1 MRLRSAVDQEIR
13 DLIHKHGRITFAQFM
28 QACLYSPQGGF
39 YSSRGTRISTHFGTS
54 PASHPVFGALIAR
67 QLEQMWH
74 LLGDPPVFHV
84 LEVGSG
90 DGALAQA
97 IVQACGRMAPR
108 LAQVLYYVA
117 ADYEPRWLPSPA
129 HTFAWDH
136 GTGDGMAP
144 ATVSAE
150 GAQLNVPPFPATA
163 WAEGA
168 QLNGRPSPS
177 RRAALLGVQR
187 VKTEG
192 LRAFRHIVGCILCN
206 ELIDNFPVH
215 RFAIQGGR
223 VKEVFVTLAGG
234 HLTEVLDEPSSPRI
248 AERLTSL
255 GLFPATASAEGAQLH
270 VPPFPATASAEGG
283 QFNGP
288 PSLPEGYRGEVNLA
302 MEDWTSQLAQALDR
316 GFILTIDYGQLATD
330 LYSHQNNQG
339 TLVCYHRH
347 VVSSDPYQHIGHQDI
362 TCQADFTSLMRLGDR
377 HGLATVGYTLQ
388 SQFLTNLG
396 FSSFFDALQTQGLSA
411 ARTALSRM
419 AMMALV
425 DPEEY
430 GDFKVLAQAKG
441 HGLGSELL
449 GFKSQGT

>member
-13 DLIHKHGRITFAQFM
+13 DLIQKHGRITFAQFM
-28 QACLYSPQGGF
+28 QACLYSPHGGF
-39 YSSRGTRISTHFGTS
+39 YSARGTRISTHFGTS
-54 PASHPVFGALIAR
+54 PTSHPVFGALIAR

-84 LEVGSG
+84 IEVGSG

-108 LAQVLYYVA
+108 LAQVLSYVA
-117 ADYEPRWLPSPA
+117 ADYEPRWLPSPD
-129 HTFAWDH
+129 HPFAWDN

-144 ATVSAE
+144 
-150 GAQLNVPPFPATA
+150 
-163 WAEGA
+163 
-168 QLNGRPSPS
+168 
-177 RRAALLGVQR
+177 RRRDVLLEVQR
-187 VKTEG
+187 VKTAG
-192 LRAFRHIVGCILCN
+192 LRAFRNVVGCILCN

-223 VKEVFVTLAGG
+223 VKEVFVTAAGG

-248 AERLTSL
+248 KERLTSL
-255 GLFPATASAEGAQLH
+255 GLFPATAW
-270 VPPFPATASAEGG
+270 AEGG

-302 MEDWTSQLAQALDR
+302 VEDWTGQLAKALDR

-330 LYSHQNNQG
+330 LYSRQNHHG

-347 VVSSDPYQHIGHQDI
+347 AVSSDPYQHLGQQDI
-362 TCQADFTSLMRLGDR
+362 TCQVDFTSLMRLGDR

-388 SQFLTNLG
+388 RQFLTNLG
-396 FSSFFDALQTQGLSA
+396 FSSFLDALQTQGLSA

-419 AMMALV
+419 AMMTLV
-425 DPEEY
+425 DPDEY

-441 HGLGSELL
+441 HGLGVDLL
-449 GFKSQGT
+449 GFAHQGT

>member
-1 MRLRSAVDQEIR
+1 MAYWSFWGMSVRSAVDQEIR
-13 DLIHKHGRITFAQFM
+13 ALIQKHGRITFAQFM
-28 QACLYSPQGGF
+28 QACLYSPHGGF

-54 PASHPVFGALIAR
+54 PTSHPVVGALLAR

-84 LEVGSG
+84 IEVGSG

-97 IVQACGRMAPR
+97 IVHAWGRMAPR

-136 GTGDGMAP
+136 GTGDGM
-144 ATVSAE
+144 S
-150 GAQLNVPPFPATA
+150 Q
-163 WAEGA
+163 
-168 QLNGRPSPS
+168 S
-177 RRAALLGVQR
+177 RRDALLGVQR
-187 VKTEG
+187 VKAEG
-192 LRAFRHIVGCILCN
+192 LRAFRHVVGCILCN

-255 GLFPATASAEGAQLH
+255 G
-270 VPPFPATASAEGG
+270 V
-283 QFNGP
+283 
-288 PSLPEGYRGEVNLA
+288 SLPEGYRGEVNLVL
-302 MEDWTSQLAQALDR
+302 EDWTGQLAQALDR
-316 GFILTIDYGQLATD
+316 GFILTIDYGQLAPD
-330 LYSHQNNQG
+330 LYAPQNNQG

-347 VVSSDPYQHIGHQDI
+347 VVSSDPYQHLGQQDI
-362 TCQADFTSLMRLGDR
+362 TCQVDFTSLMRLGAR

-388 SQFLTNLG
+388 SQFLMNLG
-396 FSSFFDALQTQGLSA
+396 FSSCLDALQTQGLSV

-419 AMMALV
+419 AMMTLV
-425 DPEEY
+425 DPDEY

-441 HGLGSELL
+441 HGVGMDLL
-449 GFKSQGT
+449 GFARQGT

>member
-13 DLIHKHGRITFAQFM
+13 ALIHKHGRITFAQFM
-28 QACLYSPQGGF
+28 QVCLYSPHGGF
-39 YSSRGTRISTHFGTS
+39 YSSRGTRISAHFGTS
-54 PASHPVFGALIAR
+54 PTSHPVFGALLAR

-84 LEVGSG
+84 IEVGAG
-90 DGALAQA
+90 DGALAQS
-97 IVQACGRMAPR
+97 IVQACWRMAPR

-117 ADYEPRWLPSPA
+117 ADYEPRWLPSPD
-129 HTFAWDH
+129 HPLAWDH
-136 GTGDGMAP
+136 GTGDGMSP

-150 GAQLNVPPFPATA
+150 GR
-163 WAEGA
+163 
-168 QLNGRPSPS
+168 QLNGAPSPS
-177 RRAALLGVQR
+177 RRDALLGVQR

-192 LRAFRHIVGCILCN
+192 LRAFRKVVGCILCN

-223 VKEVFVTLAGG
+223 VKEVFVTLAGET
-234 HLTEVLDEPSSPRI
+234 LTEVLDEPSSPRI
-248 AERLTSL
+248 EERLASL
-255 GLFPATASAEGAQLH
+255 GL
-270 VPPFPATASAEGG
+270 
-283 QFNGP
+283 
-288 PSLPEGYRGEVNLA
+288 SLTEGYRGEVNLA
-302 MEDWTSQLAQALDR
+302 MEDWTGQLAQALDR

-330 LYSHQNNQG
+330 HYSLQNNQG

-347 VVSSDPYQHIGHQDI
+347 VVSSDPYQHIGQQDI
-362 TCQADFTSLMRLGDR
+362 TCQVDFTSLIRLGDR

-388 SQFLTNLG
+388 RQFLTNLG
-396 FSSFFDALQTQGLSA
+396 FSSCLDALQTQGLSA

-425 DPEEY
+425 DPDEY

-441 HGLGSELL
+441 HGVGIRHYR
-449 GFKSQGT
+449 F

>member
-1 MRLRSAVDQEIR
+1 MRLRSAVDQEIKA
-13 DLIHKHGRITFAQFM
+13 LIHKHGRITFAQFM
-28 QACLYSPQGGF
+28 QTCLYSPHGGF

-54 PASHPVFGALIAR
+54 PTSHPVFGALIAR

-84 LEVGSG
+84 IEVGSG

-97 IVQACGRMAPR
+97 IVHACWRMAPR

-117 ADYEPRWLPSPA
+117 ADYEPRWPHSPD
-129 HTFAWDH
+129 HTFAWDN
-136 GTGDGMAP
+136 GTGDGM
-144 ATVSAE
+144 
-150 GAQLNVPPFPATA
+150 F
-163 WAEGA
+163 
-168 QLNGRPSPS
+168 PS
-177 RRAALLGVQR
+177 RRDALLGVQR

-192 LRAFRHIVGCILCN
+192 LRAFRNVVGCILCN

-223 VKEVFVTLAGG
+223 VKEVFVTSAGG

-248 AERLTSL
+248 EERLTSL
-255 GLFPATASAEGAQLH
+255 GL
-270 VPPFPATASAEGG
+270 
-283 QFNGP
+283 
-288 PSLPEGYRGEVNLA
+288 SLPEGYRGEVNLA
-302 MEDWTSQLAQALDR
+302 MEAWAGQLARALDR

-330 LYSHQNNQG
+330 LYSLQNNQG

-347 VVSSDPYQHIGHQDI
+347 VVSSDPYQHLGQQDI
-362 TCQADFTSLMRLGDR
+362 TCQVDFTSLMRLGDR
-377 HGLATVGYTLQ
+377 HGLATVGYALQ

-396 FSSFFDALQTQGLSA
+396 FSSCLDALQTQGLSA

-425 DPEEY
+425 DPAEY
-430 GDFKVLAQAKG
+430 GDLKVLAQAKG
-441 HGLGSELL
+441 TGSGIELV
-449 GFKSQGT
+449 GFASQGP

>member
-13 DLIHKHGRITFAQFM
+13 ALIQKHGRITFAQFM
-28 QACLYSPQGGF
+28 QACLYSPHGGF
-39 YSSRGTRISTHFGTS
+39 YSARGTRISTHFGTS
-54 PASHPVFGALIAR
+54 PTSHPVFGALIAR

-84 LEVGSG
+84 IEVGSG
-90 DGALAQA
+90 DGALAQS
-97 IVQACGRMAPR
+97 IVQACWRMAPR

-117 ADYEPRWLPSPA
+117 ADYEPRWLPLPA
-129 HTFAWDH
+129 HTFDWDN
-136 GTGDGMAP
+136 GTGDGI
-144 ATVSAE
+144 
-150 GAQLNVPPFPATA
+150 
-163 WAEGA
+163 
-168 QLNGRPSPS
+168 SPS
-177 RRAALLGVQR
+177 RRDVILGVQR

-192 LRAFRHIVGCILCN
+192 LRAFRNVVGCILCN

-234 HLTEVLDEPSSPRI
+234 TLTEVLDEPSSPRI
-248 AERLTSL
+248 EERLTSL
-255 GLFPATASAEGAQLH
+255 GL
-270 VPPFPATASAEGG
+270 
-283 QFNGP
+283 
-288 PSLPEGYRGEVNLA
+288 SLPEGYRGEVNLA
-302 MEDWTSQLAQALDR
+302 MEDWTGQLAQALDR

-330 LYSHQNNQG
+330 LYSLQNNQG

-347 VVSSDPYQHIGHQDI
+347 VVSRDPYQYIGHQDM
-362 TCQADFTSLMRLGDR
+362 TCQVDFTSLMRLGDR
-377 HGLATVGYTLQ
+377 HGLATVGYALQ
-388 SQFLTNLG
+388 RQFLTNLG
-396 FSSFFDALQTQGLSA
+396 FSSCLDALQTQGLSA

-441 HGLGSELL
+441 HGVGIALL
-449 GFKSQGT
+449 GFARQGT

>member
-1 MRLRSAVDQEIR
+1 MRLRSAVNQEIR
-13 DLIHKHGRITFAQFM
+13 DLIQMHGRITFAQFM
-28 QACLYSPQGGF
+28 QACLYSPHGGF
-39 YSSRGTRISTHFGTS
+39 YSARGTRISTHFGTS
-54 PASHPVFGALIAR
+54 PTSHPVFGALIAR

-97 IVQACGRMAPR
+97 IVQACWQMAPR

-117 ADYEPRWLPSPA
+117 ADHEPRWLPSPD
-129 HTFAWDH
+129 HPFAWDH
-136 GTGDGMAP
+136 GTGERM
-144 ATVSAE
+144 S
-150 GAQLNVPPFPATA
+150 L
-163 WAEGA
+163 
-168 QLNGRPSPS
+168 S
-177 RRAALLGVQR
+177 RRDVLLGVQR

-192 LRAFRHIVGCILCN
+192 LRAFRKVVGCILCN

-248 AERLTSL
+248 EERLTSL
-255 GLFPATASAEGAQLH
+255 GL
-270 VPPFPATASAEGG
+270 
-283 QFNGP
+283 
-288 PSLPEGYRGEVNLA
+288 SLPEGYRGEVNLA
-302 MEDWTSQLAQALDR
+302 MEDWTGQLSRALDR

-330 LYSHQNNQG
+330 LYALQNNQG

-347 VVSSDPYQHIGHQDI
+347 IVSRDPYQHIGQQDI
-362 TCQADFTSLMRLGDR
+362 TCQVDFTSLMRLGDR
-377 HGLATVGYTLQ
+377 HGLATVGYALQ
-388 SQFLTNLG
+388 RQFLVNLG
-396 FSSFFDALQTQGLSA
+396 FSSCLEALQTQGLSA

-419 AMMALV
+419 AMMTLV

-441 HGLGSELL
+441 HGLGIALL
-449 GFKSQGT
+449 GFKRQGT

>member
-1 MRLRSAVDQEIR
+1 MRVRSAVDQEIR
-13 DLIHKHGRITFAQFM
+13 ALIHKHGRITFAQFM
-28 QACLYSPQGGF
+28 QACLYSPHGGF
-39 YSSRGTRISTHFGTS
+39 YSSRGNRISTHFGTS
-54 PASHPVFGALIAR
+54 PTSHQVFGALLVR

-74 LLGDPPVFHV
+74 LLGDPPVFQV
-84 LEVGSG
+84 IEAGSG
-90 DGALAQA
+90 DGALAQS
-97 IVQACGRMAPR
+97 IVHACGRMAPR

-117 ADYEPRWLPSPA
+117 ADYEPRWLPSPN
-129 HTFAWDH
+129 HPFVWDN
-136 GTGDGMAP
+136 GTGDGMSP
-144 ATVSAE
+144 ATMSAE
-150 GAQLNVPPFPATA
+150 GVQFYVPPFP
-163 WAEGA
+163 
-168 QLNGRPSPS
+168 S
-177 RRAALLGVQR
+177 RRDALLGVQR

-192 LRAFRHIVGCILCN
+192 LRAFRNVVGCILCN

-234 HLTEVLDEPSSPRI
+234 TLTEVLDEPSSPRI
-248 AERLTSL
+248 EERLTSL
-255 GLFPATASAEGAQLH
+255 GL
-270 VPPFPATASAEGG
+270 
-283 QFNGP
+283 
-288 PSLPEGYRGEVNLA
+288 SLTEGYRGEVNLA
-302 MEDWTSQLAQALDR
+302 MEDWTGQLAQALDR

-347 VVSSDPYQHIGHQDI
+347 VVSRDPYQHIGHQDI
-362 TCQADFTSLMRLGDR
+362 TCQVDFTSLMRLGDQ

-396 FSSFFDALQTQGLSA
+396 FSSCLEALQAQGLSA

-441 HGLGSELL
+441 HGMGMALL
-449 GFKSQGT
+449 GFARQGT